1 MAVRKGTRLLQQVGL
16 TQANSSKF
24 GRFVEAVLHFS
35 CNLILFSGFGPGEV
49 SSPRPVHWAG
59 TQVEPA
65 NTSYF
70 VSSWKRK
77 LRLNPTSMEN
87 SCIISKSGVQ
97 FSCRPTFTERGGL
110 PRDPGVR
117 GHIFKFQRKQR
128 SNFFLRLTVQNCAG
142 HISPEEQGNWV
153 TGPWIRPRLSM
164 LLVVVRTTCVGS
176 AASPSLGDTWRIVA
190 ADGLHGDALSC
201 GMLCCV
207 WTQGPNPP
215 DKHYTTQ
222 VPSGW
227 ASAHGYWLV
236 TDWSSEAS
244 LAAHG
249 KCWVRWSWNSEHW
262 SDLWVCDSE
271 MTSVDHTPSPRAL
284 RISGFRLF
292 QRLTLASRTPKD
304 VVSTVKKF
312 YCIFPSNFGDILMKR
327 PPCLRCNSGKWAKL
341 ARPFA
346 ASETC
351 WLPQWH
357 LATPNS
363 IPCSSQKTLL
373 TQMGIDFSPD
383 MDLASSPCLSKAT
396 RISAPTPWRILCH
409 SLSAPCPWEVNQRE

>member
-1 MAVRKGTRLLQQVGL
+1 MCCQRVRCFCFDNFVSAPSAGQLSLAFSIPLLEGTSKGMAVRKGTRLLQQVGL

-142 HISPEEQGNWV
+142 HISPEEQGN
-153 TGPWIRPRLSM
+153 
-164 LLVVVRTTCVGS
+164 
-176 AASPSLGDTWRIVA
+176 
-190 ADGLHGDALSC
+190 
-201 GMLCCV
+201 
-207 WTQGPNPP
+207 
-215 DKHYTTQ
+215 
-222 VPSGW
+222 
-227 ASAHGYWLV
+227 
-236 TDWSSEAS
+236 
-244 LAAHG
+244 
-249 KCWVRWSWNSEHW
+249 
-262 SDLWVCDSE
+262 
-271 MTSVDHTPSPRAL
+271 
-284 RISGFRLF
+284 
-292 QRLTLASRTPKD
+292 
-304 VVSTVKKF
+304 
-312 YCIFPSNFGDILMKR
+312 
-327 PPCLRCNSGKWAKL
+327 
-341 ARPFA
+341 
-346 ASETC
+346 
-351 WLPQWH
+351 
-357 LATPNS
+357 
-363 IPCSSQKTLL
+363 
-373 TQMGIDFSPD
+373 
-383 MDLASSPCLSKAT
+383 
-396 RISAPTPWRILCH
+396 
-409 SLSAPCPWEVNQRE
+409 